1 MRLFLRILFKI
12 GVEEFTVNKPVER
25 VFWRDGRAVYGDCL
39 ENNWVNSPGGSN
51 PSPSAKGNG
60 AFLFW
65 YLSGY
70 TRAQLYVSDPGPRL
84 HNTVDN
90 VRQRAKRFVGERF
103 VVCIMFIVASGLQ
116 SDVDCNKQTGR
127 R

>member
-1 MRLFLRILFKI
+1 MAVVLKTTGSIAPGVRIPLPPLKAM
-12 GVEEFTVNKPVER
+12 GP
-25 VFWRDGRAVYGDCL
+25 
-39 ENNWVNSPGGSN
+39 
-51 PSPSAKGNG
+51 
-60 AFLFW
+60 FLFW

-70 TRAQLYVSDPGPRL
+70 TRAQLYVSDPVPRL

-103 VVCIMFIVASGLQ
+103 VVCIMFIVASGLRP
-116 SDVDCNKQTGR
+116 DVYCNKQTGR